1 MNKIIK
7 ILFFLVSI
15 VLLTSCGFQKINK
28 DKTLIHF
35 KNIRT
40 TGEDRIAYKLKNN
53 ILLVSNEMATTTYD
67 VDIKVIKKKSNK
79 IKNDKGKI
87 TRYSLNVSAIVN
99 FNNIN
104 TQEIINKSFTEST
117 DYSIAKNH
125 SQTKDNEIN
134 ATRILVDQ
142 LSESIL
148 NFIKISIKN

>member
-1 MNKIIK
+1 MNKIMK

-15 VLLTSCGFQKINK
+15 VLLTSCGFKKINQ

-35 KNIRT
+35 KNIT
-40 TGEDRIAYKLKNN
+40 TSGEDRIAYKLKNS

-87 TRYSLNVSAIVN
+87 TRYSLNISAIVN

-104 TQEIINKSFTEST
+104 TQEIINRSFTEST
-117 DYSIAKNH
+117 DYNIGQNH
-125 SQTKDNEIN
+125 SQTKNNEVN
-134 ATRILVDQ
+134 ATQILIDQ
-142 LSESIL
+142 LSETIL
-148 NFIKISIKN
+148 NFITLTIKN